1 MNYHTA
7 TVASWRLSKNFV
19 LSFGALQVTR
29 KSLQLQPFSI
39 NVFNRKES
47 VPTSSWSNMG
57 IYWVAPKAHNLKVK
71 SPDMRATWSHL
82 SCVELHI
89 FHSQRFRVINGL
101 FVAIQC
107 RVLFHTLLLSLF
119 PRIQGL
125 SVFNW
130 KFDDRTSIFCENF
143 WVVVLKKS
151 FQICSIIFVLM
162 ILPVHFFQTL
172 IFRKVNHFL
181 TKKYF
186 SFTVD
191 WTRVA
196 PMKFPF

>member
-1 MNYHTA
+1 M
-7 TVASWRLSKNFV
+7 W
-19 LSFGALQVTR
+19 
-29 KSLQLQPFSI
+29 
-39 NVFNRKES
+39 
-47 VPTSSWSNMG
+47 
-57 IYWVAPKAHNLKVK
+57 NL
-71 SPDMRATWSHL
+71 RTLIWATWSHL

-89 FHSQRFRVINGL
+89 FHSRRFRVVNGF
-101 FVAIQC
+101 FVAIRR

-162 ILPVHFFQTL
+162 IYSSSFLPNFNLSKSLIIIFWRRNIFHLLWIEREWLQWNFHSKLLPYTTWPITNPWCFQ
-172 IFRKVNHFL
+172 
-181 TKKYF
+181 
-186 SFTVD
+186 
-191 WTRVA
+191 
-196 PMKFPF
+196 